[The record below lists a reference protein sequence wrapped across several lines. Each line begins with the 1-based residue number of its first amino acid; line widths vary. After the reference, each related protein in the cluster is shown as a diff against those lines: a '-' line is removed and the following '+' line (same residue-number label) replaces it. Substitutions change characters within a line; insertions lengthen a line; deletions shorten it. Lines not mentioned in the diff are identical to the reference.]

1 MPTHMR
7 ARFHPDE
14 LQEYGAL
21 RRRSPLAKGVRLL
34 KIPEKSYIGG
44 NIRVRTKNEKT
55 ERVLPH
61 AQTPADWKTV
71 LYDLEA
77 VPHEVRPLDDPAV
90 VARMRKLMVEMMMAD
105 DAPVEQYTRMGL
117 EAEYAAAVKR

>member
-14 LQEYGAL
+14 LQEMEL
-21 RRRSPLAKGVRLL
+21 SEPFSFTKGVRLL
-34 KIPEKSYIGG
+34 KIPDKSYIGG
-44 NIRVRTKNEKT
+44 NIPVCMKNEKT

-61 AQTPADWKTV
+61 ARTPQGWKTE
-71 LYDLEA
+71 LYDLETD
-77 VPHEVRPLDDPAV
+77 PHEMQPLEDPEV
-90 VARMRKLMVEMMMAD
+90 EARMRKLMVEKMILD

-117 EAEYAAAVKR
+117 EAEYAEAVKG